1 MADNL
6 TRVAAP
12 RMRHWLLWLIPPLLA
27 WLLWLV
33 GGTVAIDVGGLT
45 DRNVTSNFYDREQN
59 ERDTYRWSTDA
70 STLSL
75 PAHALPGIL
84 TLRGAPAPDGTQ
96 VMLRLGEQTA
106 VNLPTREG
114 SAEMRVYR
122 MLWPEESDAGGWVTL
137 HILSQPPEGAAQRS
151 EERRIGLLVAHVHI
165 DSLDQPPPLLQRLS
179 TLPPVG
185 LLLAFGLL
193 PLLLALCLRMAGL
206 GLLASTALSL
216 GPGIALVLVWGW
228 QPLWVQPFLFR
239 SLFALLALTAL
250 LAWMRQVTQHRPA
263 TSLPWVLVLLVAV
276 AGLIP
281 LYLLVKYSI
290 LPDLTFAETIE
301 HILHPDNLPVLAM
314 LAALALPFARAR
326 LRTALV
332 VVIIVALLGHGIEQY
347 QGAILKDYA
356 TDFTAMFRGV
366 RSFTVEGEALYN
378 LEHINMNH
386 LGDTY
391 KYPPFFVFLM
401 APIAG
406 LYYVEAI
413 LAWHLFNFVL
423 LLAAAVLLWRWSGQP
438 LRSWSTLGLVYL
450 LLAFK
455 PVVDSLSSGQADILM
470 LVSLAA
476 ALLALSAGRWAWWG
490 AVLAF
495 PAAIKLYAG
504 YLLFHAVALRKWRAL
519 AAFAGAFAV
528 LNLLALLAFG
538 WRVHETFLFDVLPNI
553 GGGTAWVENQT
564 INGFLNRLA
573 AERIGLIPEDS
584 GTIRMLTY
592 LSALLLTGLTFWRVQ
607 RMTPAA
613 GFGLWMVTLLIILP
627 IAWMHY
633 QAILLIPLYQL
644 FVRLDQHAPD
654 LDWRS
659 LLLYALAWMLLAYGN
674 QWTFFDRTMYEGP
687 LWSLVL
693 SYKLYGLLLLW
704 GALAFDPTARTRPLA
719 EQQPEQVRQ
728 SSPVMQT

>member
-1 MADNL
+1 
-6 TRVAAP
+6 V
-12 RMRHWLLWLIPPLLA
+12 
-27 WLLWLV
+27 
-33 GGTVAIDVGGLT
+33 
-45 DRNVTSNFYDREQN
+45 
-59 ERDTYRWSTDA
+59 
-70 STLSL
+70 
-75 PAHALPGIL
+75 
-84 TLRGAPAPDGTQ
+84 
-96 VMLRLGEQTA
+96 
-106 VNLPTREG
+106 
-114 SAEMRVYR
+114 
-122 MLWPEESDAGGWVTL
+122 
-137 HILSQPPEGAAQRS
+137 
-151 EERRIGLLVAHVHI
+151 
-165 DSLDQPPPLLQRLS
+165 
-179 TLPPVG
+179 
-185 LLLAFGLL
+185 AFGLL
-193 PLLLALCLRMAGL
+193 PLLFMFCLRIAGL
-206 GLLASTALSL
+206 GMVVSTALSL
-216 GPGIALVLVWGW
+216 GPGIALVLIWGW

-239 SLFALLALTAL
+239 SLFALLAITAFV
-250 LAWMRQVTQHRPA
+250 AWMQLAMRHIPA
-263 TSLPWVLVLLVAV
+263 TSMPWLLVLLITG

-281 LYLLVKYSI
+281 LYLLVKYSV
-290 LPDLTFAETIE
+290 LPDLSFAETVE
-301 HILHPDNLPVLAM
+301 RFLHPNNLPVLAM
-314 LAALALPFARAR
+314 LAALALPFARSR

-332 VVIIVALLGHGIEQY
+332 VVIVLALLGHGIELY

-366 RSFTVEGEALYN
+366 RAFVNGEPLYS
-378 LEHINMNH
+378 LERINANH

-438 LRSWSTLGLVYL
+438 LRSWSTLGLIYL

-476 ALLALSAGRWAWWG
+476 ALLALSTGRWAWWG
-490 AVLAF
+490 AILAF

-504 YLLFHAVALRKWRAL
+504 YLLIHSVAMRKWRAI
-519 AAFAGAFAV
+519 ATFSGAFVV

-564 INGFLNRLA
+564 INGFLNRLT
-573 AERIGLIPEDS
+573 AERIGLLPDDP
-584 GTIRMLTY
+584 GVVHMLTY
-592 LSALLLTGLTFWRVQ
+592 LSALLFSGLTFWRVQ
-607 RMTPAA
+607 GMTPAA
-613 GFGLWMVTLLIILP
+613 GFGLWMITLLIILP

-644 FVRLDQHAPD
+644 FVRLDQRTAAPEHAPA
-654 LDWRS
+654 LNWRS

-719 EQQPEQVRQ
+719 EQQSEQVRQ